1 MKRLTSLAVG
11 FSRAIALTVLY
22 ETARHL
28 RPQDAP
34 RMDVRDMRLPGASLG
49 VGGVVLPGPSGLG
62 EAPGSRT
69 PQTRAMTVTWYT
81 VGKLAADTVA
91 RVLRK

>member
-28 RPQDAP
+28 CPQDAP
-34 RMDVRDMRLPGASLG
+34 RMDVRACGCWGASLG
-49 VGGVVLPGPSGLG
+49 VGGVALPGLFGLG
-62 EAPGSRT
+62 EVPGNRT
-69 PQTRAMTVTWYT
+69 PQTQVMTVAWYT
-81 VGKLAADTVA
+81 VGELAAGTVT